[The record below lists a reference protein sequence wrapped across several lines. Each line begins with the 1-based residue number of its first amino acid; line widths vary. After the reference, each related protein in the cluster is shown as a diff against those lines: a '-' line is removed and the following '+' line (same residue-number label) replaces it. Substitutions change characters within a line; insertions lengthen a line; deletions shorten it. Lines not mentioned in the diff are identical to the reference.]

1 LRYLGSRVF
10 TLLFLMLKLSG
21 TSSGKNNKSC
31 RIFHNETNKIE
42 FAFLCS
48 FYVFLRIFKDA
59 AIHHYYW
66 RWSFAPGSLKRKQTL
81 QCGPWGAVD
90 GAGDEIP
97 TDYSDGVGRGSC
109 GEGLGLARD
118 RLEPELAVEVAG
130 GGARGGTQRRRPQRA
145 ELRRGVQ
152 RGGAV
157 RGGGSSSGS

>member
-1 LRYLGSRVF
+1 
-10 TLLFLMLKLSG
+10 MLKLSG

-31 RIFHNETNKIE
+31 MIFHNESNKFG
-42 FAFLCS
+42 FAIFWS

-66 RWSFAPGSLKRKQTL
+66 RWRFALGSLERKQTL
-81 QCGPWGAVD
+81 QCGPWGAAAS
-90 GAGDEIP
+90 AGDEIP
-97 TDYSDGVGRGSC
+97 ANSGDGVGRGSC

-118 RLEPELAVEVAG
+118 RLEPELGVEVAG

-145 ELRRGVQ
+145 ELRRGVR

-157 RGGGSSSGS
+157 RDGGSSSGS